1 MGNFD
6 SFLAAYQK
14 SGGTLVE
21 GKFTQDPA
29 QAVKMFAVFA
39 PNELPS
45 TVVKGTPAADPA
57 QANANAV
64 QAQGDSSFEYT
75 NQKGVKMI
83 AYRGKTFNPKGTSK
97 SEAVKFTEPEWN
109 AALDYY
115 NQQKGNIAAE
125 DPDMRDKEQAQTPAM
140 DPAAPAAEQPEFL
153 KQLSEDATQK
163 DLKVLEEMG
172 YAGTDV
178 TKWVQTFNDQAR
190 GLGQVTKMR
199 KASLALQGKENLS
212 LEETEAAAQKLS
224 QTTMKAMGLAY
235 KLKNKII
242 TPDKLSPEDVDFLR
256 CFRCRSRGTVHVQ
269 GGGKCGGEI
278 ADLGATMDTDAG
290 QAFGMQIGSKNSLVA
305 KDLCRLTEVEVD
317 GKPLIP
323 KGRSADRASEDT
335 YRAIAGDMNEYSSNL
350 ANAIF
355 VKKDK
360 KAVKKVME
368 DIVAGVGDKLDLK
381 LFLQVAEARAGGSLE
396 DLEVINFAEGGA
408 NELLEEA
415 TAELGETP
423 DEKRA
428 LAWLLS
434 KQISGW
440 KPIVEQFPPDCE
452 FRKVGT
458 EGAGIQDD
466 GTVLNA
472 DVEVACAGG
481 TTLDKVVNKK
491 FDVKGDRAAQSE
503 SFGNVVRVSVKNGF
517 GGKTIEF
524 GKRSFLALRGS
535 KNREAVTIARQ
546 SHATTLSEI
555 ARNNNVDL
563 PDDWVERADE
573 FRDRSSREVDR
584 MMGALENISMGALQ
598 DWATAQTAKVPFN
611 DLKKQKAFYDKLKE
625 YKKTEDP
632 KVKLRRRA
640 EIVTQM
646 TQMYAAKHSNEPGFR
661 YNCVLDAAVCGMSTE
676 RQMFA
681 LTNPDGNS
689 MIGMET
695 DAVAPSILK
704 ILSGEADIRVLGS
717 GTNFV
722 SEDGKLLSRLRIGRK
737 GTTANTH
744 YIVAK
749 DEVTSGLEPAQPVG
763 NSSLSAEDIIGQ
775 LQELFQRI
783 NEIGIVK
790 N

>member
-1 MGNFD
+1 MELSKFLDVYLDCGN
-6 SFLAAYQK
+6 
-14 SGGTLVE
+14 TLLE

-39 PNELPS
+39 PNELPP
-45 TVVKGTPAADPA
+45 TVRTATAAADGHT
-57 QANANAV
+57 ANTNAA
-64 QAQGDSSFEYT
+64 QAQGDSSFEYI

-83 AYRGKTFNPKGTSK
+83 AYRGKTFNPKGHSANQ
-97 SEAVKFTEPEWN
+97 AVKFTEPEWN
-109 AALDYY
+109 AVLGYY
-115 NQQKGNIAAE
+115 DQQKGNIAAE
-125 DPDMRDKEQAQTPAM
+125 DPDMRDKEQAQTPVM
-140 DPAAPAAEQPEFL
+140 DPAAPAAEQPDFL
-153 KQLSEDATQK
+153 KQLSEEATQK

-172 YAGTDV
+172 YTGPDV
-178 TKWVQTFNDQAR
+178 TKWAQTFNDQAR
-190 GLGQVTKMR
+190 GLGTVTKMR
-199 KASLALQGKENLS
+199 KASLALQGKENVS
-212 LEETEAAAQKLS
+212 VEETEAAAQKLS
-224 QTTMKAMGLAY
+224 QTAMRAMGLAY

-242 TPDKLSPEDVDFLR
+242 TPDKLSQEDVDFLK
-256 CFRCRSRGTVHVQ
+256 CFRCRNKGTVHVQ
-269 GGGKCGGEI
+269 GGDKCGGDI
-278 ADLGATMDTDAG
+278 ATLGATMDTDAG
-290 QAFGMQIGSKNSLVA
+290 KAFGMQIGTKDSLVA
-305 KDLCRLTEVEVD
+305 KDLCRLTKIEVD
-317 GKPLIP
+317 GKPLIL

-335 YRAIAGDMNEYSSNL
+335 YRAIAGDMNEYSSDL
-350 ANAIF
+350 AQAIF

-368 DIVAGVGDKLDLK
+368 SIVAGVGDKLDLK
-381 LFLQVAEARAGGSLE
+381 LFLEVAQARAGGSLE
-396 DLEVINFAEGGA
+396 DVEVINFVEEGA

-434 KQISGW
+434 KQVSGW

-458 EGAGIQDD
+458 EGAGILGD

-472 DVEVACAGG
+472 DVEVACAEGS
-481 TTLDKVVNKK
+481 TLDKVVNKK
-491 FDVKGDRAAQSE
+491 FDVKGNRAAQSK
-503 SFGNVVRVSVKNGF
+503 SFGDVVRISVKNGF

-524 GKRSFLALRGS
+524 GKRSFLKLRGS
-535 KNREAVTIARQ
+535 ADREAVTIARQ
-546 SHATTLSEI
+546 SHAAALSEI
-555 ARNNNVDL
+555 TRNHGVDL
-563 PDDWVERADE
+563 PDDWLEQADE
-573 FRDRSSREVDR
+573 FRDRSTREVDR
-584 MMGALENISMGALQ
+584 MMGALDNISSGALK
-598 DWATAQTAKVPFN
+598 DWTTDQMSKVPFN

-625 YKKTEDP
+625 YKKTKDP
-632 KVKLRRRA
+632 KVKLRLRA
-640 EIVTQM
+640 ESITQM

-695 DAVAPSILK
+695 DAVGPSLLK

-737 GTTANTH
+737 GTSANTH

-749 DEVTSGLEPAQPVG
+749 DEVTSGLEKAQSVG
-763 NSSLSAEDIIGQ
+763 NSSMKAEDFVRH
-775 LQELFQRI
+775 LQELIQRI
-783 NEIGIVK
+783 DEVSTV
-790 N
+790 